1 MDGLIVTTV
10 GKGRF
15 TTSLNGAQVLRNG
28 IIVNWESANSHMTI
42 SLLGMWRACDAVVYE
57 EGRKIHGKFLTSW

>member
-1 MDGLIVTTV
+1 VDGLIVTTV

-42 SLLGMWRACDAVVYE
+42 SRTYRDLDCPATFGRMICFRAE
-57 EGRKIHGKFLTSW
+57 EHTQ